1 MRGVLLFPGLR
12 PALLSVLL
20 LVILPARAEV
30 SDQLVRSNF
39 RSSICNIDSMTVK
52 FKIDEAFGE
61 PIMTSAMRW
70 NAGPNTA
77 PDCLS
82 RLTYIWLRAR
92 TPEDELR
99 YVKLSPDITASGED
113 FGPTATE
120 SPNWSS
126 LFCNEPRDFAMCD
139 DAITAK
145 TLFRSTLRIE
155 GFDVAT
161 EARTLSGLS
170 DVGTTSSQ
178 RRDGDGDDALDSL
191 LADAIN
197 EALAPVSKHDAPGE
211 PEEAVAPQP
220 TPEEI
225 AAHLRQQKMEHAR
238 KAVNNVVTLIASS
251 LAQFKA
257 PAHACESDRVIANW
271 VQARGTCQ
279 LNLRS
284 EANHRFLCSDD
295 GEPKPVRATRSA
307 NIDLATDLERIAP
320 IRVSDEGWASV
331 VLELRDEL
339 RSTSEGNY
347 KTNRWHFTS
356 TAEHLDDLKRL
367 ADSILTLK
375 QYCEAE
381 AAS

>member
-1 MRGVLLFPGLR
+1 MFALV
-12 PALLSVLL
+12 ALLAV
-20 LVILPARAEV
+20 PGRAAAEV

-39 RSSICNIDSMTVK
+39 RSSICNIDSMTIK

-77 PDCLS
+77 SDCLS

-92 TPEDELR
+92 TPNDDLR
-99 YVKLSPDITASGED
+99 YIKLSPDITTSGED

-126 LFCNEPRDFAMCD
+126 LFCTEPRDFAMCD

-145 TLFRSTLRIE
+145 ELFRSALRIE
-155 GFDVAT
+155 GFDVVT
-161 EARTLSGLS
+161 ETRTLSDL
-170 DVGTTSSQ
+170 DTVRTE
-178 RRDGDGDDALDSL
+178 RREDRGSGDDSLDSL

-197 EALAPVSKHDAPGE
+197 EAMAPSSKREEQAP
-211 PEEAVAPQP
+211 EAPAVPQP

-225 AAHLRQQKMEHAR
+225 AAQLKQQKMEHAR

-257 PAHACESDRVIANW
+257 PAHACESDRIIANW

-279 LNLRS
+279 LNFRS
-284 EANHRFLCSDD
+284 EANHEFLCSDD

-307 NIDLATDLERIAP
+307 NIDLSTDLERIAP

-331 VLELRDEL
+331 VLELRDQL
-339 RSTSEGNY
+339 RSTTEGNY
-347 KTNRWHFTS
+347 KTNRWHFTAG
-356 TAEHLDDLKRL
+356 TEQLEDLKQL
-367 ADSILTLK
+367 ASSILTLK